1 MIGKFTKS
9 RRPPPPL
16 PESCADEDNQEAPS
30 MSNSENENP
39 DTLPG
44 MPSKHAEEIPSN
56 DRSENTVHS
65 TKSVQTAHS
74 SLTNPQISAV
84 IKKRKLQHTLT
95 YTHTINDLPSFLRTL
110 HSPKKISILLSEKW
124 SLDFRPPTTEGQKE
138 YIPTYLTALPTCED
152 LEFGKYWSRPVN
164 FKLGFT
170 IRKLSN
176 NSPFHKS
183 ASTPVISAAFDGS
196 ENQSWGYEKLLVI
209 EDKIIEKC
217 KLDIALEIHYETSCP
232 SVPPLKKRLVP
243 ESLCNLYGM
252 MLNKPQFAD
261 LVLRLRHD
269 GQESDCFV
277 NRQIVVSRSEWF
289 RELLNGPFE
298 EGMKN
303 MTREES
309 GRVYPVVRLDV
320 DDLRGF
326 WGVMWWIYTDSV
338 TFTPIEDQPAL
349 METMSFAV
357 PPICSSTGIYH
368 LSCLY
373 LLPTLQSKSLQY
385 LIKSLNIENIIYV
398 TFEDSLRLPSRYPE
412 VKAACV
418 EWLGEHWDE
427 VKVDQRF
434 LNVLGGG
441 DVGEILGG
449 VFQRTKSFRR

>member
-1 MIGKFTKS
+1 MIGKFTKA
-9 RRPPPPL
+9 RRQPPP
-16 PESCADEDNQEAPS
+16 PESCADAHNQEAPS
-30 MSNSENENP
+30 MENSENSEE
-39 DTLPG
+39 LPG
-44 MPSKHAEEIPSN
+44 MPSKQVEEIPSN
-56 DRSENTVHS
+56 DHSENTVHS
-65 TKSVQTAHS
+65 RKSAQTVHS
-74 SLTNPQISAV
+74 LVANHPISAV

-95 YTHTINDLPSFLRTL
+95 YTHTIHDLPSFLRTL
-110 HSPKKISILLSEKW
+110 HSPKKISILLNEKW
-124 SLDFRPPTTEGQKE
+124 SLDFRPPTIDGNKE

-152 LEFGKYWSRPVN
+152 LEFGKYWNRPVN

-176 NSPFHKS
+176 NSTFHKP

-209 EDKIIEKC
+209 EEKIIEKC

-252 MLNKPQFAD
+252 MLNKPEFAD
-261 LVLRLRHD
+261 IILCLRHD
-269 GQESDCFV
+269 DQVTNCFV

-289 RELLNGPFE
+289 KELLDGPFE

-303 MTREES
+303 MTSEVN
-309 GRVYPVVRLDV
+309 GRVFPVVELNV
-320 DDLRGF
+320 DDIRGF
-326 WGVMWWIYTDSV
+326 WGVMWWIYTDSIM
-338 TFTPIEDQPAL
+338 FTPIEDQAAL
-349 METMSFAV
+349 AGTVSFAV
-357 PPICSSTGIYH
+357 PPVCSSTGIYH
-368 LSCLY
+368 LSSLY
-373 LLPTLQSKSLQY
+373 LLPTLQSKSLEY

-398 TFEDSLRLPSRYPE
+398 TFEDPLRLPSRYPE

-427 VKVDQRF
+427 VKGDQRF